1 MESHEV
7 SESRQPSRNEP
18 SRNDPTRMAAENKP
32 TRDEA
37 VRALATVGLT
47 RAQMADRVVTPVWYH
62 PALGLLAGGL
72 IASAELGSLALFLS
86 ALLVY
91 AVGCGVL
98 VSSYRRLT
106 GVWVSGLRRGP
117 AGRVSVLLIGTL
129 YALAGLSAVFGLAL
143 GVPGAFVVGGAAA
156 FVAVVVLGRRF
167 DEALRHELR
176 AAV

>member
-1 MESHEV
+1 MESDREPT
-7 SESRQPSRNEP
+7 SGNAGQNE
-18 SRNDPTRMAAENKP
+18 TI
-32 TRDEA
+32 RDEAGGAGVAQEKDDA
-37 VRALATVGLT
+37 VRALATVELT
-47 RAQMADRVVTPVWYH
+47 RAQMADRLVTPAWYH
-62 PALGLLAGGL
+62 PTLGLLAGGL
-72 IASAELGSLALFLS
+72 IASGELHNLFLFLA

-129 YALAGLSAVFGLAL
+129 YVIAGLSALCGLAL
-143 GVPGAFVVGGAAA
+143 GLPGAFVVGGAAA

-167 DEALRHELR
+167 DEALRGELR
-176 AAV
+176 ATG